1 MTPEAGRQA
10 DRLLRA
16 DDELNLWQ
24 SGQNCCNSAI
34 NGKRPASGGR
44 GIVIGENLMKQLL
57 IGFLLVSTLT
67 LVQAKE
73 APSSQI
79 EGIERNG
86 SDCIWIRTVRDYT
99 SLDDQNLLIRGS
111 GKRSYLV
118 TLLHPS
124 FELRSSM
131 GLGFSSRDD
140 QLCPFGG
147 DGVVFEGLSR
157 ETVRIRSISE
167 VSSDQ
172 AEQLMVQFGRKEPK
186 EQQTAAPKTV
196 KGAEVEELD

>member
-1 MTPEAGRQA
+1 
-10 DRLLRA
+10 
-16 DDELNLWQ
+16 
-24 SGQNCCNSAI
+24 
-34 NGKRPASGGR
+34 
-44 GIVIGENLMKQLL
+44 MKQILTVLLL
-57 IGFLLVSTLT
+57 IFTLT
-67 LVQAKE
+67 AVWAEEMQ
-73 APSSQI
+73 PDQI
-79 EGIERNG
+79 EGIDRNG

-99 SLDDQNLLIRGS
+99 TLDAQNLLLRGS

-118 TLLHPS
+118 TLMYPS

-157 ETVRIRSISE
+157 EAVRIRSITE

-186 EQQTAAPKTV
+186 EQQTAAPEPV

>member
-1 MTPEAGRQA
+1 
-10 DRLLRA
+10 
-16 DDELNLWQ
+16 
-24 SGQNCCNSAI
+24 
-34 NGKRPASGGR
+34 
-44 GIVIGENLMKQLL
+44 MKQLL
-57 IGFLLVSTLT
+57 IGLLLLLTLT
-67 LVQAKE
+67 SVRAE
-73 APSSQI
+73 ETRSSQFA
-79 EGIERNG
+79 GIDRNG

-99 SLDDQNLLIRGS
+99 TLDDQNLLVRGS

-118 TLLHPS
+118 TLLFPS

-140 QLCPFGG
+140 QLCPYGG
-147 DGVVFEGLSR
+147 DGVVLDGLSP
-157 ETVRIRSISE
+157 EIVRIRSITE

-186 EQQTAAPKTV
+186 EQQTAAPETV